1 MTAATAFRTFYVS
14 RAQERRPIPP
24 SSNHTWYTRSKKLLR
39 SAFSPRSW
47 RLKPS
52 AKSSSCGDT
61 GKATGAFQLEPE
73 VPHRT
78 MTGIRTFISGQ
89 GKTKSRPSQV
99 IGSVADEE
107 YEDSWPLHHLT
118 TNKEGVRTINVQ
130 RDVTLVSE
138 NNC

>member
-14 RAQERRPIPP
+14 RAQERHPISPGP
-24 SSNHTWYTRSKKLLR
+24 NHTWYTRSKKLLY
-39 SAFSPRSW
+39 SVFSLRSW

-52 AKSSSCGDT
+52 ANSSSSGDT

-73 VPHRT
+73 VPHGT

-89 GKTKSRPSQV
+89 GKTKGRPSQV
-99 IGSVADEE
+99 MGSVADEE
-107 YEDSWPLHHLT
+107 YENSWLLHHLS
-118 TNKEGVRTINVQ
+118 TNEEGVRAINVQ

-138 NNC
+138 DIC